1 MLTGERL
8 TKEILTMEMPMKERP
23 TMEIPMKIQ
32 IKKLILGRI
41 LAPALLLLAGVS
53 LFLTACGSASTDRD
67 VRNRSVSG
75 ALLPESPEP
84 DALPSDSPTQD
95 GASQSGSPF
104 HSVPYFRD
112 DTGKAIQSLDGY
124 LYGYW
129 NGRLCSYDPDT
140 LKESCYFSAVSDQ
153 SGQFCIYEDNL
164 YFLERPH
171 TSSLTNVDTC
181 LYMASLDGGQREL
194 LTSQVPNSTNEN
206 YIDYDDYHI
215 YYRIHIYDDI
225 IYLIGRSQEDRVFY
239 RLDRKQDSVTRIPES
254 ETLYG
259 MLPEGYTEPYRY
271 SNLPSLPYQMH
282 HYGYLILMDENRN
295 LAAYDVKSGR
305 LEKISLPID
314 NIATNSVF
322 LTHDALYYAENVDY
336 NQPMATWYRI
346 SLDDLQTTEV
356 WGQFYNMQWGDRNEI
371 FYDESGAYFVKK
383 RGASV
388 CLYQIPWDGDN
399 MILLQNRYLEGGDD
413 FPGPAYNYGTAYAV
427 DGGYFYFNDKKG
439 SQYCVM
445 RTPLHGASVEPQ
457 VVAAYGE
464 ESKET
469 IFAYDTLEHNYT
481 TNTVV
486 DGEIEYISC
495 ETSLTRLLLT
505 EDTKGSHAI
514 NAYMEKVYGDIR
526 QELEDFEADCLS
538 DSESWPV
545 SGIGSYMLVD
555 ADSSYLDEHY
565 VGITIFTESYYAFAA
580 HPNTWSEEYVFDRR
594 TGKRIAITDLV
605 ENPADEICE
614 IVSAYVETD
623 HPGFRQGLDFRQ
635 QDYRDSILEDFRF
648 FLTEEGFGFLYNTY
662 ELGSYVEGP
671 DDYIIPFWEFDLKPD
686 TITYYEP
693 EKVRYQYH
701 SWLEPKEPP
710 LPAYIEELGNVLTA
724 QLKAG
729 TLPVFLEEHAS
740 VCRELSFEESV
751 EKTAADQN
759 GVLKQF
765 YISGKQ
771 PGDEWLLLED
781 SEDIWIRQYCK
792 SEDTAYW
799 KYYRFPRTGDGYL
812 AALDAISTSG
822 EYFFLDWEDT
832 AYLVTAARNRQGD
845 ITAVSIHCLTADSVY
860 NGWILDLT
868 LGENGDV
875 TVECRT
881 YWM

>member
-1 MLTGERL
+1 MQ
-8 TKEILTMEMPMKERP
+8 TKEMP
-23 TMEIPMKIQ
+23 IKIQ
-32 IKKLILGRI
+32 VKMLIIKRVMT
-41 LAPALLLLAGVS
+41 AALLLLAGAS
-53 LFLTACGSASTDRD
+53 LFLTACGSASANRD
-67 VRNRSVSG
+67 SRNRPVPD
-75 ALLPESPEP
+75 APLPESPDP
-84 DALPSDSPTQD
+84 DALPSDSLTQD
-95 GASQSGSPF
+95 GASQAGSPF

-153 SGQFCIYEDNL
+153 SGQFCIYEGSL

-181 LYMASLDGGQREL
+181 LYMVGLDGRERKL
-194 LTSQVPNSTNEN
+194 LTSQVPNSTRE
-206 YIDYDDYHI
+206 YINYDDYPI
-215 YYRIHIYDDI
+215 YYRIDIYDDI
-225 IYLIGRSQEDRVFY
+225 IYLFRQNQTDRVFY
-239 RLDRKQDSVTRIPES
+239 RLDRENDSVTRIPES

-259 MLPEGYTEPYRY
+259 LLPEGYTEPYRY
-271 SNLPSLPYQMH
+271 SNLPSLPYQMR
-282 HYGYLILMDENRN
+282 HYGYLLLMDADAK

-305 LEKISLPID
+305 LEKIAFPTDS
-314 NIATNSVF
+314 IAMDSVF
-322 LTHDALYYAENVDY
+322 LTHDALYCAEKVEF
-336 NQPMATWYRI
+336 NQPLATWYRI
-346 SLDDLQTTEV
+346 SLDDLQTAEV

-383 RGASV
+383 KGASV
-388 CLYQIPWDGDN
+388 SLYQIPWDGSN
-399 MILLQNRYLEGGDD
+399 MILLQNRYLEGGDY
-413 FPGPAYNYGTAYAV
+413 FPGPACNFGAAYAV

-439 SQYCVM
+439 SQYCMM

-464 ESKET
+464 ESTET
-469 IFAYDTLEHNYT
+469 IFAHDTLEHNYT

-495 ETSLTRLLLT
+495 ETSLARLLLT
-505 EDTKGSHAI
+505 EDTAGSHAI
-514 NAYMEKVYGDIR
+514 NAYLEKVYGDIQ
-526 QELEDFEADCLS
+526 QELEDFEADYLS

-555 ADSSYLDEHY
+555 AYSSYLDEHY
-565 VGITIFTESYYAFAA
+565 VGITISTESYYAFAA
-580 HPNTWSEEYVFDRR
+580 HPNIWSEEYVFDRR

-614 IVSAYVETD
+614 IVSAYVEAN
-623 HPGFRQGLDFRQ
+623 HPGFRQG
-635 QDYRDSILEDFRF
+635 QDYRESILEDFRF

-710 LPAYIEELGNVLTA
+710 LPDYIEELGNVLA
-724 QLKAG
+724 EQLKAG
-729 TLPVFLEEHAS
+729 TLPGFLEEHAS
-740 VCRELSFEESV
+740 SYRELSVGESLN
-751 EKTAADQN
+751 EIAADQN

-771 PGDEWLLLED
+771 PGDQWLCLED
-781 SEDIWIRQYCK
+781 SRDIWIRQSCE
-792 SEDTAYW
+792 SEGTAYW
-799 KYYRFPRTGDGYL
+799 KYYRFPHAENGYL
-812 AALDAISTSG
+812 AALDAISTCE
-822 EYFFLDWEDT
+822 EYFFLDWKNT
-832 AYLVTAARNRQGD
+832 YYLVTIGRNQEGD
-845 ITAVSIHCLTADSVY
+845 ITAVSTHCLMADSVY
-860 NGWILDLT
+860 NGWILDQT
-868 LGENGDV
+868 LEENGDV